1 LANRRWL
8 EPSTAQG
15 RQEYRSLRKELRD
28 AGSKKRRQELI
39 AKLDS
44 LYGRGDSEPGTPIPL
59 PPAKPGNKDLQD
71 LVDRVKSRPS
81 EMLLSATDI
90 QTVSD
95 MELPAASSEW
105 YAVIQSQWPETG
117 FERIMQ
123 RGWLLNWRIA
133 TLKGTVS
140 EPFADYWK
148 RCQER
153 FDAES
158 AFNERYK
165 AANPTEQAALL
176 AEKFGLRNE
185 PFKAV
190 PEAAK
195 TTKPD
200 AEPFEA
206 SGPATVRARP
216 EPNKATVVS
225 AEATEPESVLDPVV
239 RASMDLAARAA
250 LVLQTDS
257 WLSRLAE
264 HSPDMRTKILASLSQ
279 ELLRAGFVNGD
290 FCARLYNDSRPR
302 ALSQFPPR
310 QF

>member
-165 AANPTEQAALL
+165 AANPTEQAAMV
-176 AEKFGLRNE
+176 AEKYGLRNE
-185 PFKAV
+185 PLKAAS
-190 PEAAK
+190 EAAK
-195 TTKPD
+195 TTQVD
-200 AEPFEA
+200 
-206 SGPATVRARP
+206 SHRDSPAPVRAQP
-216 EPNKATVVS
+216 EPKKPTVVS
-225 AEATEPESVLDPVV
+225 ADAAVSQEHEPVSDSV
-239 RASMDLAARAA
+239 RASMDLAARAD
-250 LVLQTDS
+250 LVIRTDS